1 MNLIPDLH
9 IIYRLIFFIWVED
22 RSILAYLLFSC
33 FAVSAARCAASK
45 KGLWACKQRKSAFQ
59 NTLENFTSMWFVL
72 PMNTGLL
79 GILTRLLPYQ
89 FNGLPVLSTIMYMLD
104 FTLSVIICTMTMK
117 IAQRKTAANVD
128 ESSFLGTVPIAFL
141 TLTSL
146 TGLVVSNAY
155 WGGHAWSLVAYTM

>member
-1 MNLIPDLH
+1 
-9 IIYRLIFFIWVED
+9 
-22 RSILAYLLFSC
+22 
-33 FAVSAARCAASK
+33 
-45 KGLWACKQRKSAFQ
+45 
-59 NTLENFTSMWFVL
+59 
-72 PMNTGLL
+72 MNTGLL